1 MLFGD
6 EHVQR
11 YLETDG
17 AEGHDWQGTS
27 VLVLTTTGRRTG
39 LPRDNALIYGRD
51 GDSYLVVASKGGAD
65 RAPYWYTNLVE
76 NPDVLVQ
83 VKGEKFHARA
93 RTADAAEKARLWPVM
108 TAEWPSYDDYQTKTD
123 RDIAVV
129 ILDPA

>member
-51 GDSYLVVASKGGAD
+51 GDSYVVVASNGGAD
-65 RAPYWYTNLVE
+65 RPPYWYTNLVE

-83 VKGEKFHARA
+83 VKGDKFHARA
-93 RTADAAEKARLWPVM
+93 RTADAAEKGRLWPAM